1 MLKGKLVGRL
11 LRPSVRVVLTLLA
24 AVTFLVPL
32 MASGQTISTIG
43 DFSGLSPA
51 NLSNPQG
58 IAADT
63 SGVYILDTNRKR
75 IVKLAIGGAASVL
88 TDSSA
93 FPSPRNTMTKI
104 VKNSTH
110 LFVSDMV
117 FSGATAT
124 GRIFRVLAN
133 GTGAAPFGNFT
144 GIGGLK
150 SITGLA
156 LLADTLY
163 VFDQDFSNGDR
174 RIIKQQLNGT
184 IAATVL
190 SPDVS
195 AITFSGSF
203 APTALAAR
211 GDTLFILD
219 TQSSLIV
226 KVPPGGVGAK
236 FGTFSSVTL
245 QSPTAIVAGDSALFV
260 LQTNASNKVVK
271 VPYTGATATSFGT
284 FSSGT
289 FPGIAYAGGVVYLI
303 NSSGNTVHAGM
314 GAAVPKL
321 SINDASALEA
331 PGKMTFTITLS
342 HKLPFNTIVTHQTS
356 SLFGTIVGNSQ
367 AGTDTIRAGQTTT
380 TFDVTYTDNSFF
392 NSDQTFTV
400 FLNATPTQ
408 FAPSLGAGGVGLGFS
423 RQTGNGKILDD
434 DRSPQMSLF
443 GPPNLPFGTFFGT
456 VTAGSPSTKTI
467 RIVNIGTK
475 PDSAI
480 TVRKPKVFGDD
491 FVTAT
496 TTSGDP
502 LPGEIVIAPR
512 DTFFF
517 NVTFDPTGLKGPIN
531 DSLVIEQL
539 FPVPTQSFV
548 RFQKIFLQGIGAG
561 GNPIVEVLD
570 LGSNQFIDPA
580 GTTLLADTLYVAA
593 PGRNR
598 IWKLSKNGG
607 QASFN
612 TLNRGSITTGFLA
625 GLGVANGK
633 LFYTDSEPL
642 TGRGRIARVSPAGG
656 DAAFLDL
663 GSFDLFFPSAIAAS
677 PDGQTLY
684 VAGFESNPFL
694 FKPKAKIVK
703 MGVDGSNPAILNT
716 GTASFGFVVDMKVS
730 TDGQTLFIS
739 DAGRQSLNGDKLDA
753 GIEPLSASSTFAGAK
768 LFKTPTAGGQAIV
781 LRNDIIP
788 GGIGV
793 TADTLFMAAIGGIAK
808 IPIDG
813 GAVTVLEVTGLKVE
827 PTAVLMDGG
836 VPYFMDFGVKKRIV
850 RLLQK
855 VPDPTTTL
863 QAPGPAPSSVVLQMA
878 KRFFEPGVQDAR
890 LPLTLKTDEE
900 VPTGDLQ
907 FHLAYAPDTRNVS
920 VDNYEPSERFVPSDT
935 LASLGFDVS
944 VTSTQEDTLSV
955 VITRSADQTIPANQT
970 VTLGELR
977 FDVEAAP
984 VEPTSFPAR
993 VVLGTDRL
1001 VKILEDAFLAV
1012 HDDEGG
1018 DISEVEV
1025 INGGIRVGI
1034 RGDVNL
1040 DGKRNVLDVVF
1051 LVNQILVR
1059 PGFDVLPGADTVDH
1073 DIRDANEDGDATIG
1087 VPDVVAIIL
1096 RLLRRDPT
1104 AAPTGKEIVSGP
1116 AQVSLGTAFAQAD
1129 GQWVVPVLLDGGDL
1143 SGVQATFTFDPTLL
1157 SVGTAQIAGSAEHL
1171 LLESQVK
1178 DGELRIV
1185 ALNLQG
1191 ERLSV
1196 GDFNRLALIPVTLL
1210 GDKPASLTLVS
1221 VTGSD
1226 RWARTAQ
1233 IQPGTQEQRVSGREA
1248 SLPTSFALREARPNP
1263 FNPSTTIAYDV
1274 PQKAQIRLTVYN
1286 TLGQEVVRLV
1296 NQVQQAGRYE
1306 VTWNGLNT
1314 RGQSVASGV
1323 YLYRIVSDTGFTASK
1338 RMVLLK

>member
-1 MLKGKLVGRL
+1 MLKGKRVDRL
-11 LRPSVRVVLTLLA
+11 FRPAVRVVLTLLA

-32 MASGQTISTIG
+32 MASGQTIFTIG

-75 IVKLAIGGAASVL
+75 LVKLLVGGAASVL

-93 FPSPRNTMTKI
+93 FPLPRNAMTKLA
-104 VKNSTH
+104 KNSTH
-110 LFVSDMV
+110 LFVSDV
-117 FSGATAT
+117 AFSGATAT
-124 GRIFRVLAN
+124 GRIFRVPVS
-133 GTGAAPFGNFT
+133 GTGAALFGNFT
-144 GIGGLK
+144 GVGGLK

-163 VFDQDFSNGDR
+163 VFDQDFSNGNR
-174 RIIKQQLNGT
+174 RIIKQRLDGT
-184 IAATVL
+184 TAATVL

-195 AITFSGSF
+195 GITFSGSF

-226 KVPPGGVGAK
+226 KVPPGGVGSK
-236 FGTFSSVTL
+236 FGTFSTVTL
-245 QSPTAIVAGDSALFV
+245 SSPSAIVAGDSALFV

-271 VPYTGATATSFGT
+271 VPYTGATATAFGT
-284 FSSGT
+284 LSSGT

-303 NSSGNTVHAGM
+303 NQSGNTVHAGM

-321 SINDASALEA
+321 SINDVSAHETALS
-331 PGKMTFTITLS
+331 MTFTITLS
-342 HKLPFNTIVTHQTS
+342 HKLPFNTIVTHQTTS
-356 SLFGTIVGNSQ
+356 SFLNTAQ

-380 TFDVTYTDNSFF
+380 TFNVTYTDNNFF
-392 NSDQTFTV
+392 SSPDPNTFTV
-400 FLNATPTQ
+400 SLNATPTQ
-408 FAPSLGAGGVGLGFS
+408 FAPTLGSGGVGLGFL
-423 RQTGNGKILDD
+423 RQTGTGKILDD
-434 DRSPQMSLF
+434 DRSPQMFLF
-443 GPPNLPFGTFFGT
+443 GPPNLPFGTFFGS

-467 RIVNIGTK
+467 RIVNAGTK

-480 TVRKPKVFGDD
+480 TVSKPKVFGDN
-491 FVTAT
+491 FITAT

-517 NVTFDPTGLKGPIN
+517 NVTFDPTGVKGPVN

-548 RFQKIFLQGIGAG
+548 RFQKIFLQGVGTG
-561 GNPIVEVLD
+561 GSPIVEVLD

-580 GTTLLADTLYVAA
+580 GTTLLADTLYVAD

-625 GLGVANGK
+625 GLAVANGK

-716 GTASFGFVVDMKVS
+716 GTARFGFVVDMKVS

-984 VEPTSFPAR
+984 VEPTSLPAR

-1001 VKILEDAFLAV
+1001 VKILEDAFLSV
-1012 HDDEGG
+1012 HDDAGG

-1051 LVNQILVR
+1051 LVNQILAR
-1059 PGFDVLPGADTVDH
+1059 PGFDALPGSDTVDH
-1073 DIRDANEDGDATIG
+1073 NIRDANEDGDATIG

-1104 AAPTGKEIVSGP
+1104 ATPTGKEIVSGP
-1116 AQVSLGTAFAQAD
+1116 AQVSLGAPFAQAD

-1157 SVGTAQIAGSAEHL
+1157 NVGTAQIAGSAEHL

-1210 GDKPASLTLVS
+1210 GDKPASLTLAS

-1323 YLYRIVSDTGFTASK
+1323 YLYRFVSDTGFTASK